1 MDSILTKGSPIK
13 GIILFSIPL
22 LLGNIFQQIYT
33 LSDTLI
39 VGRVV
44 GVQALAAVGATSG
57 LTFLIIGFAQGM
69 TTGLSIITAQHY
81 GAGDLRAVKQSFAT
95 SIWICGGLVLLLTPL
110 SVWATRPL
118 LRLMQTPANI
128 IDGAAI
134 FLSIIFGGLVATMF
148 FNLFSNMLR
157 ALGNS
162 RLPLIFLVIACIIN
176 VVLDIILIV
185 FMHVGIAGAGIAT
198 VTAQLISCFLC
209 WFYIKARVPALS
221 LEWREI
227 TTNWTLIKEQIR
239 IGLPMGFQASII
251 AIGSIILQISLNHL
265 GSSAIAAYTA
275 AGKVDQLATQPMMSL
290 GITMATFTA
299 QNFGAKQY
307 KRILKGIRQA
317 LTTSISYGFVM
328 GILII
333 LNSRTL
339 VNLFIGNS
347 EQHIT
352 NLAHQYFVIVSMSYF
367 LLAILF
373 IVRYTLQG
381 FGKSMAPT
389 LAGVAELL
397 SRMLVGIW
405 VVPAFG
411 FIGACTANP
420 LAWLGS
426 NLVLVWSYVQV
437 VRQLRREPE
446 A

>member
-44 GVQALAAVGATSG
+44 GVQALASVGATNG

-81 GAGDLRAVKQSFAT
+81 GAGDVKAVKQSFAT
-95 SIWICGGLVLLLTPL
+95 SIWICGVFALMLTVVSVL
-110 SVWATRPL
+110 AARPL
-118 LRLMQTPANI
+118 LEMMQTPANI
-128 IDGAAI
+128 IDGATT
-134 FLSIIFGGLVATMF
+134 FLTIIFGGVLATIF

-162 RLPLIFLVIACIIN
+162 RLPLVFLVIACIIN

-185 FMHVGIAGAGIAT
+185 FLHMGVAGAGIAT

-209 WFYIKARVPALS
+209 WFYIKSHVPVLS
-221 LEWREI
+221 LEAKEI
-227 TTNWTLIKEQIR
+227 KTNMKLVREQIK

-299 QNFGAKQY
+299 QNYGAKKF
-307 KRILKGIRQA
+307 KRILKGIRQT
-317 LTTSISYGFVM
+317 LITSVAYSFIVGA
-328 GILII
+328 LII
-333 LNSRTL
+333 LNSRVL

-352 NLAHQYFVIVSMSYF
+352 NLAHEYFVIVSASYF

-373 IVRYTLQG
+373 IIRYTLQG
-381 FGKSMAPT
+381 FGKSVAPT
-389 LAGVAELL
+389 MAGVAELI
-397 SRMLVGIW
+397 SRMLVGLF

-411 FIGACTANP
+411 FWGACTANP

-426 NLVLVWSYVQV
+426 NLVLVYSYVQV
-437 VRQLRREPE
+437 VRQLRKRAEP
-446 A
+446 